1 MAEISINPANVS
13 LSISRFS
20 SSKTGNITWTKPT
33 IPSGATIT
41 SITLTGFINSSGGTV
56 TEIKINNSVLT
67 GTMFNVDLGTNID
80 TTSVPISAKK
90 SRYTATTV
98 SFEDMT
104 YTVVYEEAASFTV
117 TFKNED
123 GSIIKT
129 EKNVTNGTYVKNI
142 QPTVS
147 KEGYVF
153 QGWYD
158 EQGNEVIQVTSDLV
172 LTAKY
177 SSSGTGS
184 DINKL
189 YIGDKLVKN
198 IYIGDKVVNSIYI
211 GDKQIF

>member
-41 SITLTGFINSSGGTV
+41 SITLTGFINSSGETV

-90 SRYTATTV
+90 RGYTATTV